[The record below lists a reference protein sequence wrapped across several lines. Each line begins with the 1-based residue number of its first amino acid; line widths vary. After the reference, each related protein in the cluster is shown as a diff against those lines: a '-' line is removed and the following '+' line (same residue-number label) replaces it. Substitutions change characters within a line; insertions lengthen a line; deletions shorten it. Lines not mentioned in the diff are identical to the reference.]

1 MSPLNTSSGTAAVP
15 LFLLS
20 VSAYA
25 FAPLR
30 VLNGYFLSF
39 FGLFLH
45 LTAVGIL
52 PAESFFPLIVL
63 PSEETTTILLFAS
76 FFYSVGFCFKSSIN
90 LRIRQVVK
98 VFS

>member
-1 MSPLNTSSGTAAVP
+1 MFAGVSLPIILPTRLLTSWDSTEEDIFLLSRTAAMSPLNTSSGTAAVP

-52 PAESFFPLIVL
+52 RQLFFP
-63 PSEETTTILLFAS
+63 
-76 FFYSVGFCFKSSIN
+76 
-90 LRIRQVVK
+90 
-98 VFS
+98 